1 MLDLQELV
9 LKMDLGKNNVPPE
22 NFPYELD
29 EEGTIVDSNS
39 PAGIRLRDER
49 MRKRV
54 GEERGF
60 DCRKSAK
67 R

>member
-1 MLDLQELV
+1 
-9 LKMDLGKNNVPPE
+9 MDLGKNNVPPE

-39 PAGIRLRDER
+39 PAGIRLRYER

-54 GEERGF
+54 
-60 DCRKSAK
+60 CTHHPSHV
-67 R
+67 